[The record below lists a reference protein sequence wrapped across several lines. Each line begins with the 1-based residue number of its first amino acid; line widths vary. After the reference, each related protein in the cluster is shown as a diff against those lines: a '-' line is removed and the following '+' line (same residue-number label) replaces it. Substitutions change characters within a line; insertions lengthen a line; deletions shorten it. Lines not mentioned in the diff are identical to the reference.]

1 MNAREFFV
9 TQSQIISEDMMIAL
23 EKQVWLMPN
32 WKWLA
37 IGSAFVLAY
46 LVKPIIHFALKKIKE
61 QLHQHLEDKKNFLAF
76 FLETKVEQP
85 ISWILISLIWLGV
98 LDAIS
103 PHPTLNKHLTNL
115 TILVLG
121 YFIIKLFYLAVD
133 AFGQVFMNYAKQT
146 DSTMDDMLAPFIT
159 KSLKV
164 FVVIVGFLLTIQNM
178 GINVMSILA
187 GLGLG
192 GLALALAAQDTAAN
206 LFGSITIFL
215 DQPFKVGDWVK
226 IQDVEGTVEEIGFR
240 STRIR
245 TFYNSLI
252 AIPNSIVAKE
262 KLDNMGV
269 RPLRR
274 IRHNFGLNYSTPPHK
289 IEEFCEAV
297 RYIIMQDEKVV
308 KDSVTVVFNGYLD
321 SSLNVLVNFHLS
333 VHETPEE
340 LSRQQRILLDILAMA
355 AQIDVNFAFPS
366 RTVYLQSSNLN
377 QISHTHPSAHSEN
390 K

>member
-1 MNAREFFV
+1 MTFADFFF
-9 TQSQIISEDMMIAL
+9 TQSQILSSEMLNQL
-23 EKQVWLMPN
+23 ESQLWLMPN
-32 WKWLA
+32 WKWLSIFA
-37 IGSAFVLAY
+37 LILGVHLFRP
-46 LVKPIIHFALKKIKE
+46 LVQYILKKIKGQIHHRME
-61 QLHQHLEDKKNFLAF
+61 KNNGFALF
-76 FLETKVEQP
+76 FMEEKIEQP
-85 ISWILISLIWLGV
+85 IAWILQSLIWLAA
-98 LDAIS
+98 LDAIE
-103 PHPTLNKHLTNL
+103 PQPTLKRYLTHM

-133 AFGQVFMNYAKQT
+133 AFGKVFMAYALKT
-146 DSTMDDMLAPFIT
+146 ESSMDDMLAPFIT

-164 FVVIVGFLLTIQNM
+164 FVVIVGVLLTIQNM
-178 GINVMSILA
+178 GINVVSILA

-215 DQPFKVGDWVK
+215 DQPFKVGDWIK

-245 TFYNSLI
+245 TFYNSVI

-269 RPLRR
+269 RQQRR
-274 IRHNFGLNYSTPPHK
+274 IRHNFGLEYSTPPHK
-289 IEEFCEAV
+289 IEEFCEAI
-297 RYIIMQDEKVV
+297 RYIIMQDEKVI
-308 KDSVTVVFNGYLD
+308 KETITVAFNGYLD
-321 SSLNVLVNFHLS
+321 SSLNILVNFHLR
-333 VHETPEE
+333 VLDTPEE

-355 AQIDVNFAFPS
+355 ESIGVQFAFPS
-366 RTVYLQSSNLN
+366 RTLYVAQTGSDNLS
-377 QISHTHPSAHSEN
+377 I